1 MTLTSLLPLFATN
14 AREPSGRIAM
24 DCGWRPTVMLA
35 SVASEAMSIAV
46 TLLVAGLVTYARCWS
61 GVIATPR
68 IPGLAVSESIGPP
81 GEGAGART
89 WKGRGLLV
97 VPPTWT
103 VTGPLV
109 AASGTAKASVVSVAA
124 TTGAGAPFTLTA
136 FWEGAALNPVPVM
149 TTLAPRGAAGGLNEE
164 IVTGGGSWTAK
175 PTVVGAASICPSRS
189 KAPAV
194 IERRQFAP

>member
-24 DCGWRPTVMLA
+24 DCGWRPTVMLG
-35 SVASEAMSIAV
+35 SVAGGAV
-46 TLLVAGLVTYARCWS
+46 SVGAAPLVAGLVTYARCWS
-61 GVIATPR
+61 GVIATSR

-109 AASGTAKASVVSVAA
+109 AASGTAKASVVSVPA
-124 TTGAGAPFTLTA
+124 TTGAGAPVTPTA
-136 FWEGAALNPVPVM
+136 VREGA
-149 TTLAPRGAAGGLNEE
+149 G
-164 IVTGGGSWTAK
+164 
-175 PTVVGAASICPSRS
+175 
-189 KAPAV
+189 
-194 IERRQFAP
+194 